1 MLPLGLM
8 KPAKGANA
16 DFHGPSDGSTFHDL
30 DKLFP
35 HAPIPVDGGVI
46 LRNATIDGP
55 DGLPEVLDWVSQG
68 DIVILDVAPV
78 MENESRIKEII
89 DPLMLM
95 LENQVGGEILNFGKS
110 RLLLLPPNVTID
122 SGDGA

>member
-16 DFHGPSDGSTFHDL
+16 DYHGPSDGSTFHDL

-46 LRNATIDGP
+46 LRNG
-55 DGLPEVLDWVSQG
+55 
-68 DIVILDVAPV
+68 
-78 MENESRIKEII
+78 R
-89 DPLMLM
+89 
-95 LENQVGGEILNFGKS
+95 S
-110 RLLLLPPNVTID
+110 RLLLLPPNVAID
-122 SGDGA
+122 SGGGA